1 MTQSLQSKV
10 FADKALRDASKSS
23 FDARLAQVK
32 LDLEARGVAGRIADE
47 VADSAKLVFDEAVD
61 VAQEHPGIIGGT
73 IAALVLWI
81 LRNPIIGWLEELLGP
96 RR

>member
-1 MTQSLQSKV
+1 MTPNLQAKV
-10 FADKALRDASKSS
+10 FADKALRDASKSR

-32 LDLEARGVAGRIADE
+32 LDLEARGIAGRIADE

-73 IAALVLWI
+73 IAALMLWV